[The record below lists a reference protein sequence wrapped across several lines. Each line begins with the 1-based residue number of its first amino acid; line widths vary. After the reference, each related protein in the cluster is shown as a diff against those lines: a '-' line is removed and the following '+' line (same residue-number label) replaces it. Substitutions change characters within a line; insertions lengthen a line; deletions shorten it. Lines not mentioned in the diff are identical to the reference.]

1 MNSFLRGARPLLALA
16 TLGVSL
22 GLALGTA
29 GFAASKGQSPWKEQ
43 ANSKVRLV
51 SATLDQSGKP
61 VLYAGIQLRMSPGW
75 KTYWRNPGDS
85 GMPPIFDWS
94 GSENLKSAEVAYPV
108 PHRFSDAGGTAIGY
122 KGEVIFPVK
131 VTPERPG
138 EPVVLKLNL
147 DYGLCKDLCIP
158 NTVKLDA
165 TLPADLGKG
174 DARLIER
181 AKAHVPKP
189 AGADTLPR
197 LETVTANLEG
207 PVPGLHVEALFAE
220 RATGTDL
227 FVASSDV
234 LIPVPKAVGP
244 LEDGKQR
251 FVVAFATPEEAEAV
265 KGKPLTFTLVS
276 SEGASNTTRTER

>member
-1 MNSFLRGARPLLALA
+1 MRGARPLLTLA
-16 TLGVSL
+16 VIGVSL
-22 GLALGTA
+22 GMALGTP
-29 GFAASKGQSPWKEQ
+29 GLAASKGQSPWAEQ
-43 ANSKVRLV
+43 TNSKVRLV
-51 SATLDQSGKP
+51 SATLDHDGTP
-61 VLYAGIQLRMSPGW
+61 VLYAGVQLRMSPGW

-85 GMPPIFDWS
+85 GMPPMFDWS

-122 KGEVIFPVK
+122 DRDVLFPVK
-131 VTPERPG
+131 ITPERPG
-138 EPVVLKLNL
+138 EPVVLRLNL

-158 NTVKLDA
+158 NAVKLHA

-174 DARLIER
+174 DARLIKQ

-189 AGADTLPR
+189 AGVDTLPR
-197 LETVTANLEG
+197 LETVTATLDG
-207 PVPGLHVEALFAE
+207 PVPGFHVEALFAE
-220 RATGTDL
+220 GATGTDL

-251 FVVAFATPEEAEAV
+251 FVIAFATPEEAEAV

-276 SEGASNTTRTER
+276 SEGASNTTRTEH